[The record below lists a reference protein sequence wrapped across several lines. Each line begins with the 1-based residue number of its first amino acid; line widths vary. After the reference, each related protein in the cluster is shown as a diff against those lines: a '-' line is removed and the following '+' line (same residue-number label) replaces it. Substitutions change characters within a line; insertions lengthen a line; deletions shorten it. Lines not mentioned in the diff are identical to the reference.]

1 MFLLARFQRQVSI
14 NASISTQKKKDKTSV
29 QDVACIER
37 LGTQGLVL

>member
-1 MFLLARFQRQVSI
+1 MQVYPL
-14 NASISTQKKKDKTSV
+14 KKKDKTSV